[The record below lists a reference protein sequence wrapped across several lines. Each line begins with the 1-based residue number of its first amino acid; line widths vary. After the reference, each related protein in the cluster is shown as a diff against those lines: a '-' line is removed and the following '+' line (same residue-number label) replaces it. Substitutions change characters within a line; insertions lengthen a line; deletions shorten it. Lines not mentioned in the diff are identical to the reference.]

1 MRPEVVADCACEIG
15 ENPIW
20 HTVEKALY
28 WCDIPA
34 GRIYRF
40 LPEQGKHELFYQGDL
55 VGGFTVQTDGS
66 LLLFMASGSVKILR
80 AGKLVTVLDEIAVER
95 NSRFNDVIADPQ
107 GRVFC
112 GTMATAERPGR
123 LYRLDTS
130 SKLTLLLEGIGCSNG
145 LGFTP
150 DLNQLYYTDSF
161 AHTIYIFDYDR
172 NSGSLSNQR
181 VFVEVPEA
189 DGLPDGLTVDS
200 MGYIWSAR
208 WDGSSIVRYT
218 PEGKLDRRIVLPA
231 KKITSLVFGG
241 EDLKDIYITS
251 AGGEKR
257 PAEDAGGA
265 GALFRLRQEIR
276 GTPEFC
282 SRIGV

>member
-1 MRPEVVADCACEIG
+1 MGPEVVADYACEIG

-20 HTVEKALY
+20 HAVEKALY

-34 GRIYRF
+34 GRIFRF
-40 LPEQGKHELFYQGDL
+40 LPEQGKHELFYHGDL
-55 VGGFTVQTDGS
+55 EGGFTVQTDGS
-66 LLLFMASGSVKILR
+66 LLLFMAGGAVKILR
-80 AGKLVTVLDEIAVER
+80 AGKLVTVLDEIADER
-95 NSRFNDVIADPQ
+95 DSRFNDVIADPE

-112 GTMATAERPGR
+112 GTMATDERPGR

-130 SKLTLLLEGIGCSNG
+130 SKLTLLLESIGCSNG

-150 DLNQLYYTDSF
+150 DLNPLYYTDSF
-161 AHTIYIFDYDR
+161 ARTIYIFDNDR
-172 NSGSLSNQR
+172 NSGAISNQR
-181 VFVEVPEA
+181 VLVQFPEK
-189 DGLPDGLTVDS
+189 DGLPDGLPVDS

-208 WDGSSIVRYT
+208 WDGSSIARYT
-218 PEGKLDRRIVLPA
+218 PDGNLDRRIVLPA

-251 AGGEKR
+251 AGEEEK
-257 PAEDAGGA
+257 PAGGA

-282 SRIGV
+282 SRIGL